1 MAEFGVIV
9 DEAGNILSGSVDTG
23 EQSLV
28 GQKQPAIIVTSDGTQ
43 IEVDCYI
50 GQTHNL
56 ALTPTRNK
64 VERGIDVSDHAKEEP
79 RTLKLKGIVSDHQ
92 ISLMA
97 TLNSFKTLVDSTT
110 GKPSAPSDDTFTAF
124 KQLYTKKELVTVYTN
139 YDTYE
144 SMLMTN
150 FSTTENKDNSE
161 SIEFDVTFEE
171 IKITENVETDGTNL
185 AGTYAKT
192 SADTEARAQKAKK
205 ATQKAKKAG
214 ETVEKAGKK
223 QVIQSWLSEILKW
236 LAS

>member
-1 MAEFGVIV
+1 MAEFGIIV
-9 DEAGNILSGSVDTG
+9 DDAGNILSGSIDTG

-43 IEVDCYI
+43 IEVNCYF
-50 GQTHNL
+50 GQTHDL
-56 ALTPTRNK
+56 SLTPTRNK
-64 VERGIDVSDHAKEEP
+64 VERGIDISDHAKEEP

-92 ISLMA
+92 ISLTAMLD
-97 TLNSFKTLVDSTT
+97 TFKTLVDSST
-110 GKPSAPSDDTFTAF
+110 GKPAAPSNDTFTAF
-124 KQLYTKKELVTVYTN
+124 KELYSKKELVTVYTN

-171 IKITENVETDGTNL
+171 IKVVEDVETEGTNL
-185 AGTYAKT
+185 AGKYAKT
-192 SADTEARAQKAKK
+192 SADTEARAQAAKK
-205 ATQKAKKAG
+205 ATTKAKKAG
-214 ETVEKAGKK
+214 EVVEKAGKK
-223 QVIQSWLSEILKW
+223 QVIQSWLSQILEY